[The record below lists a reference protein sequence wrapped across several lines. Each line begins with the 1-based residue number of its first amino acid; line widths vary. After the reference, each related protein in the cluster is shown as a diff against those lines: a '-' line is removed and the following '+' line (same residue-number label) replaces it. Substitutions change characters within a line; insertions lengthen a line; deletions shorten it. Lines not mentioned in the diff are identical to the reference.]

1 MRLSECIGGLS
12 DQKWG
17 GQYHQQDRVYLMGDQ
32 ALAMTAQIPRGSY
45 LYMEVKKL
53 GNIYGFTGGNFA
65 GSVWDKEGISPTIST
80 MQGGGQEPQII
91 DCCCVAM
98 RGRGEHG
105 HVEQNL
111 EVRGDISN
119 TLTSVEKDNLVME
132 IQKSDELNKW
142 IWEINGTKYLIRI
155 RKLTPREC
163 WRLMTFSD
171 EDFDKAAAVN
181 SNTQLYKQA
190 GNAIVKDVIADII
203 RQLL

>member
-1 MRLSECIGGLS
+1 MKSEMSECIGGIS
-12 DQKWG
+12 DHKWG
-17 GQYHQQDRVYLMGDQ
+17 GQYHQQDRVYSMGDQ
-32 ALAMTAQIPRGSY
+32 ALALNAQIPRGSY

-65 GSVWDKEGISPTIST
+65 GSVWDKEGCSPTIST
-80 MQGGGQEPQII
+80 MQGGGQEPMIVQT
-91 DCCCVAM
+91 VAM
-98 RGRGEHG
+98 RGRGEPG
-105 HVEQNL
+105 HIKQNL
-111 EVRGDISN
+111 EIRGDIAN

-132 IQKSDELNKW
+132 IKMPKELNKW
-142 IWEINGTKYLIRI
+142 VWEINGTKYLIRI

-171 EDFDKAAAVN
+171 EDFDKAASVN

-203 RQLL
+203 RQLM

>member
-1 MRLSECIGGLS
+1 MDVPVTKVEHWFRKDDSFAIPDAEIWYSLKELLGIETDEFDEAITTFEVKPGVFEKAG
-12 DQKWG
+12 
-17 GQYHQQDRVYLMGDQ
+17 RVYSSEFVGPTLTTQ
-32 ALAMTAQIPRGSY
+32 EQEKVLTIK
-45 LYMEVKKL
+45 EVK
-53 GNIYGFTGGNFA
+53 
-65 GSVWDKEGISPTIST
+65 
-80 MQGGGQEPQII
+80 
-91 DCCCVAM
+91 CVAM
-98 RGRGEHG
+98 RGRGEPG
-105 HVEQNL
+105 HIEQNL

>member
-1 MRLSECIGGLS
+1 
-12 DQKWG
+12 
-17 GQYHQQDRVYLMGDQ
+17 
-32 ALAMTAQIPRGSY
+32 
-45 LYMEVKKL
+45 
-53 GNIYGFTGGNFA
+53 
-65 GSVWDKEGISPTIST
+65 
-80 MQGGGQEPQII
+80 
-91 DCCCVAM
+91 M
-98 RGRGEHG
+98 RGRGESG
-105 HVEQNL
+105 NIEQNL
-111 EVRGDISN
+111 EIRGDISN

-132 IQKSDELNKW
+132 IKIAEELNKW

-190 GNAIVKDVIADII
+190 GNAIVKDVLADII

>member
-1 MRLSECIGGLS
+1 
-12 DQKWG
+12 
-17 GQYHQQDRVYLMGDQ
+17 MGDQ

-53 GNIYGFTGGNFA
+53 GNIYGFTGGNYA
-65 GSVWDKEGISPTIST
+65 GNVYDGEGLAPTIST
-80 MQGGGQEPQII
+80 MQGGGQEPMIVQT
-91 DCCCVAM
+91 VTM
-98 RGRGEHG
+98 RGRGEPG
-105 HVEQNL
+105 HIEQHL
-111 EVRGDISN
+111 EIRGEISN

-132 IQKSDELNKW
+132 IQKSEELSKW

-171 EDFDKAAAVN
+171 EDFDKAASVV

-190 GNAIVKDVIADII
+190 GNAIVKDVLADII

>member
-1 MRLSECIGGLS
+1 MKSE
-12 DQKWG
+12 KN
-17 GQYHQQDRVYLMGDQ
+17 
-32 ALAMTAQIPRGSY
+32 
-45 LYMEVKKL
+45 EVRKL

-80 MQGGGQEPQII
+80 MQGGGQEPMIVQT
-91 DCCCVAM
+91 VAM
-98 RGRGEHG
+98 RGRGEPG
-105 HVEQNL
+105 HIEQNL
-111 EVRGDISN
+111 EIRGDIAN

-132 IQKSDELNKW
+132 IKMPKELNKW
-142 IWEINGTKYLIRI
+142 VWEINGTKYLIRI

-171 EDFDKAAAVN
+171 EDFDKAASVN

-203 RQLL
+203 RQLM

>member
-1 MRLSECIGGLS
+1 MNASVVSPNISGGGS
-12 DQKWG
+12 
-17 GQYHQQDRVYLMGDQ
+17 QYHQQDRVYSMGDQ

-65 GSVWDKEGISPTIST
+65 GSVWDKEGLSPAIST

-91 DCCCVAM
+91 QAVAM
-98 RGRGEHG
+98 RGRGEPG
-105 HVEQNL
+105 HIEQHL
-111 EVRGDISN
+111 EIRGDVTN

-132 IQKSDELNKW
+132 IQESKELNKW
-142 IWEINGTKYLIRI
+142 IWEIDGVKYLIRI

-163 WRLMTFSD
+163 WRLMTFTD

-190 GNAIVKDVIADII
+190 GNAIVKDVLADII
-203 RQLL
+203 RQML